1 MAIGKLQYTMY
12 GLLYPA
18 VLGSVI
24 VAGAIR
30 IATPGWTGDLYLV
43 DRVSLGTLFLVF
55 FCVSFANSGD
65 ARSYQATAFLLDLIE
80 VALMFL
86 GFWFLRLLAITAEE
100 PEMVYA
106 YGTLLV
112 LIPLQEV
119 WRRVAVPEKPWY
131 LIELRGA
138 IWVALFIG
146 LLTRDC
152 FSLATPIA
160 SAVAI
165 ALIVV
170 YVRAPSWYIQL
181 RTRAFGK

>member
-1 MAIGKLQYTMY
+1 MATGKLQNTMY

-24 VAGAIR
+24 VACAIR
-30 IATPGWTGDLYLV
+30 IATPGWSGDPYLV
-43 DRVSLGTLFLVF
+43 DRLSLGTLFLVF

-65 ARSYQATAFLLDLIE
+65 ARSYPTAAFLLDFIE
-80 VALMFL
+80 VAMMFL
-86 GFWFLRLLAITAEE
+86 GFWFLRLLAITTEE

-106 YGTLLV
+106 YRTLLA

-131 LIELRGA
+131 LIELRVA

-146 LLTRDC
+146 LLTRDSS
-152 FSLATPIA
+152 SLATPLA
-160 SAVAI
+160 AVVAI

-170 YVRAPSWYIQL
+170 YVRAPSWYVQL
-181 RTRAFGK
+181 RTRALGK